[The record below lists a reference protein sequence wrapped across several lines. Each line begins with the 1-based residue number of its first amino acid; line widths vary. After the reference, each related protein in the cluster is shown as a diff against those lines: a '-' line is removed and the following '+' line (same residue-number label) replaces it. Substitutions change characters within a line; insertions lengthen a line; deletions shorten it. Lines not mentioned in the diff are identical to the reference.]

1 MKKSTK
7 IIWGVA
13 LILVG
18 IVVALNRLDI
28 LNVDLFFDGWWTLF
42 IILPCAVGL
51 FRRENVTGNLI
62 GIVIGAA
69 LFLAQQSWVNL
80 DLIGQ
85 LFLPA
90 LLVAI
95 GVGVIFS
102 NKEKS
107 EVETEIEEIKGKEEN
122 QETEVVEGYQPEMG
136 SVIRESKKLNGFA
149 AFSGV
154 KFVANGEEVTGGEL
168 TAVFGGVDYDLR
180 KAVFKEKTILNVSAI
195 FGGVDIALPENV
207 VVKINPTS
215 IFGGTSDKRTVLNAN
230 AENGAPV
237 VYVNALSMFG
247 GVKIK

>member
-18 IVVALNRLDI
+18 VIVALNRLDI
-28 LNVDLFFDGWWTLF
+28 LTVNLFFDGWWTLF
-42 IILPCAVGL
+42 IILPCAFGL
-51 FRRENVTGNLI
+51 FRRENVTGNFI

-69 LFLAQQSWVNL
+69 LFLLQQEWVNF
-80 DLIGQ
+80 DLIRK
-85 LFLPA
+85 LFLPV

-107 EVETEIEEIKGKEEN
+107 EIEDEIEEIEN
-122 QETEVVEGYQPEMG
+122 RQSDGIEMND
-136 SVIRESKKLNGFA
+136 SVSRESKILNGFA

-154 KFVANGEEVTGGEL
+154 KFAANGEEVEGGEL

-180 KAVFKEKTILNVSAI
+180 NAVFKEKTVLNVSAI
-195 FGGVDIALPENV
+195 FGGVDIVFPENV
-207 VVKINPTS
+207 IVKIKPTS
-215 IFGGTSDKRTVLNAN
+215 IFGGTSDKRTVLNAK
-230 AENGAPV
+230 AGDGAPV